1 MREGLRNM
9 AVEKHNKNLDW
20 EREAKK
26 HAAEAGELKIAI
38 AEKLEEV
45 RERIRTVTKEVERE
59 SDVTVAV
66 AVRVGLSELKRQ
78 ERWLEKILYGGT
90 GWREAMMKRFM
101 EKR

>member
-45 RERIRTVTKEVERE
+45 KRRIQIVAKEAEKK
-59 SDVTVAV
+59 SDITVAV
-66 AVRVGLSELKRQ
+66 AVRVELSELKKQ
-78 ERWLEKILYGGT
+78 QQWLEKILYGGT